1 MRHAVDADHIVAID
15 TVPRKLMQESR
26 RPNDN
31 RHLRWAFL
39 KSITLP

>member
-1 MRHAVDADHIVAID
+1 MPLLIRSLGLRHAVDADHIVAID

-31 RHLRWAFL
+31 RRLG
-39 KSITLP
+39 